1 MSEIVN
7 AIVNAAP
14 EQLTSLQT
22 GIPET
27 GTDLPEK
34 LDNASL
40 NKEVAPPK
48 EDERLSSRFAA
59 ISKKERMLLERE
71 QKLKSER
78 EEYEDYKKAKESAK
92 LDPLAYL
99 EKSGLKLED
108 VIYSGLGSKPEKN
121 VEDRIKELQDRLERK
136 EQDEI
141 AEKQRYESER
151 IQSSI
156 SGFKAEIDKHIK
168 DNPEKYELINLKGAH
183 EEVYSLIEAWL
194 EKTSKLA
201 KEDPTGETKPVLMS
215 IDEAAKKIEEYY
227 ENHEYE
233 IFSKSKKLA
242 SKYRPIDTPKS
253 NPVSPTLTNRNAV
266 NPTSNQSQETTYMSF
281 EQKREASIK
290 RSAQLLQELQQQRR

>member
-1 MSEIVN
+1 MSEIAN

-14 EQLTSLQT
+14 EQLTNVQT
-22 GIPET
+22 GQPET
-27 GTDLPEK
+27 GTELPEK
-34 LDNASL
+34 SVDASL
-40 NKEVAPPK
+40 NNEEVAPK

-78 EEYEDYKKAKESAK
+78 EEYEEYKKAKESAK

-108 VIYSGLGSKPEKN
+108 VIYSGLGSKPEKT
-121 VEDRIKELQDRLERK
+121 VEDRIKELQDKLERK

-141 AEKQRYESER
+141 AEKERYESER

-156 SGFKAEIDKHIK
+156 SGFKAQIDKHIK

-194 EKTSKLA
+194 EKTTKLA

-242 SKYRPIDTPKS
+242 SKYRPIDTPKP
-253 NPVSPTLTNRNAV
+253 NPVSPTLTNKFV
-266 NPTSNQSQETTYMSF
+266 STPSSITSPETTYMSF
-281 EQKREASIK
+281 EHKREASIK
-290 RSAQLLQELQQQRR
+290 RSAQLLQELQNRR